1 MVRPTQAVTVA
12 KRRARTRV
20 SSLPLACFLLVVSH
34 LCAAGNCSSGTESSH
49 VDEVLSL
56 YAAHTPGQADDI
68 VRAVAGLLHKHD
80 GSVDTLL
87 AALRQRHEQPASTAG
102 RKQTAAGVEDY
113 AEQLSA
119 LYRAHAPHKLAKV
132 ASLLLKYKG
141 AEDRLL
147 SAVRTKYDGAPTN
160 AGLPPVAKHAPG
172 AALGGGSA
180 MQGERAPQQARADPA
195 GGTASASIG
204 QSAAAGLRKVSKQ
217 FTQAFIKAL
226 LPPRE
231 GGADAMHAGCVR
243 ARDLWLQHS
252 AKIGL
257 RSMIADSTSHCARL
271 FGATEDAGQ
280 CKEAYR
286 SLITGLVSPG
296 EIAEVAWELFTGML
310 PRLQDVGADLES
322 DVVAFVSRGESSGA
336 ENGGLT
342 MSPLMA
348 ALFTGHTKAL
358 SFLAAH
364 GHCAAVRNDDGS
376 AAWSH
381 DRHLPSPLVRLIHL
395 WGTAIPKGI
404 RTALFSPEGDG
415 RFRPL
420 RGFAANVVE
429 FAQGGAYLL
438 QGADED
444 ETEKIVFP
452 MYIGLSLMSRPL
464 SLPSCRTPRTPRTC
478 SGLL

>member
-1 MVRPTQAVTVA
+1 MVRPTQAVTMA

-20 SSLPLACFLLVVSH
+20 SPLPLACFLLVVSH

-68 VRAVAGLLHKHD
+68 VRAVAGLLLHKHD

-141 AEDRLL
+141 AEDKLL

-172 AALGGGSA
+172 AGLGGGSA

-195 GGTASASIG
+195 GGTASGSVG

-231 GGADAMHAGCVR
+231 GGASCVR
-243 ARDLWLQHS
+243 
-252 AKIGL
+252 
-257 RSMIADSTSHCARL
+257 
-271 FGATEDAGQ
+271 
-280 CKEAYR
+280 
-286 SLITGLVSPG
+286 V
-296 EIAEVAWELFTGML
+296 
-310 PRLQDVGADLES
+310 
-322 DVVAFVSRGESSGA
+322 
-336 ENGGLT
+336 
-342 MSPLMA
+342 
-348 ALFTGHTKAL
+348 
-358 SFLAAH
+358 
-364 GHCAAVRNDDGS
+364 
-376 AAWSH
+376 
-381 DRHLPSPLVRLIHL
+381 
-395 WGTAIPKGI
+395 
-404 RTALFSPEGDG
+404 
-415 RFRPL
+415 
-420 RGFAANVVE
+420 
-429 FAQGGAYLL
+429 
-438 QGADED
+438 
-444 ETEKIVFP
+444 
-452 MYIGLSLMSRPL
+452 
-464 SLPSCRTPRTPRTC
+464 
-478 SGLL
+478 